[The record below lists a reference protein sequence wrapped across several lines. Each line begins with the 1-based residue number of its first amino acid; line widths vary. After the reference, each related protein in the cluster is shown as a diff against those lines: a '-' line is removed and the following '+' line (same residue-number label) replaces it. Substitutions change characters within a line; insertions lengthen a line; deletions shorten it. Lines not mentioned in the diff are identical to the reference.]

1 MAQLNMTAFANLLKD
16 VYAKKIDTALNDS
29 FPLLKRIEPYP
40 DKPTGGKKWV
50 FPIKEKRTNAFH
62 HISDGGTFPTYTVP
76 EWTLAEVYVKY
87 VAGCLELSGPVQ
99 AASEGD
105 VQAFGRSM
113 EEAKDDLMDQMQN
126 RMCKYLM
133 GSGDGIQAAIAS
145 VSSPGGTVPANGRYT
160 LSAAAAGAGFNTH
173 LLEVGDMI
181 VVMNG
186 SSPRGTATI
195 TNVSHTSGYIDVDT
209 NVTGVTGG
217 DTLVYGTTAT
227 EHDYGKAFAG
237 LGIYGGLLDAAA
249 TTVEGVTIASHP
261 KWVPNYI
268 DAGSTDLTM
277 DLLDRAMV
285 EVATRCGKSPNVCM
299 ANSGMIT
306 ECRNMFQDQARYT
319 GTSFKGGMASITHE
333 VMGSELTFFFDRFF
347 LPGQL
352 FLLNEKQLNWFILK
366 EGAFDTVGGLLKYT
380 GKDSA
385 LSVWKKYLNFGSTAR
400 QCHGV
405 VANVNQ
411 SFNIHPVL

>member
-76 EWTLAEVYVKY
+76 EWTLAELYVKY

-113 EEAKDDLMDQMQN
+113 DESKDDLMDQMQN
-126 RMCKYLM
+126 RMCKYIM
-133 GSGDGIQAAIAS
+133 GSGSGIQARIDS
-145 VSSPGGTVPANGRYT
+145 VSTPGAITNGRYT
-160 LSAAAAGAGFNTH
+160 LSAAGGGANYGFGTH
-173 LLEVGDMI
+173 LLEVGDMV

-186 SSPRGTATI
+186 STGRGPATI
-195 TNVSHTSGYIDVDT
+195 TNVSHTGGYIDVDVE
-209 NVTGVTGG
+209 VTGVTAG
-217 DTLVYGTTAT
+217 DYLVFGTTAT

-237 LGIYGGLLDAAA
+237 LGIYDGMLDSTTA
-249 TTVEGVTIASHP
+249 TYEGVTIADHP
-261 KWVPNYI
+261 KWVPNSI

-277 DLLDRAMV
+277 DLLDRAMI
-285 EVATRCGKSPNVCM
+285 EVATRSGKSPNVCM

-319 GTSFKGGMASITHE
+319 GTSFKGGMASVTHE
-333 VMGSELTFFFDRFF
+333 VLGNELTFFFDRFF
-347 LPGQL
+347 LPNKL
-352 FLLNEKQLNWFILK
+352 FLLNEKYLNWFILK

-385 LSVWKKYLNFGSTAR
+385 LSVWKKYLNFGTTKRVA
-400 QCHGV
+400 HGV
-405 VANVNQ
+405 VTNVNQ
-411 SFNIHPVL
+411 SFSIHPVL